1 MRTDTIFYELF
12 RTFPSLLFE
21 LIGKEP
27 ALAKAYQFTSVEVK
41 ELARTM
47 DGLFLP
53 TDKTSPIY
61 FLEVQ
66 FQKDNDFYWR
76 LVTEVFV
83 YLGQYKPQRNWQ
95 AIVVWSKRSFDP
107 GVPIPYQTLL
117 VSNQIRQVYL
127 DELEPLEKGSVA
139 LDIVKFVVESEDKAS
154 KQIKPL
160 IQRTRQEVKDESLKI
175 NLIELIEKV
184 IVYKFGYKKR
194 QELKNM
200 LKLSDWQ
207 DTNLYHVL
215 KEKINEEVKQEIEEK
230 VQQEVK
236 EKAKLE
242 SVPRF
247 LKLGL
252 TVEQIA
258 QALDLSIT
266 TVRQA
271 ADEQ

>member
-160 IQRTRQEVKDESLKI
+160 IQRTQQEVKDESLKI

-230 VQQEVK
+230 VQHKVK